1 MSKKIILGILSL
13 LSVVTLVACGSSD
26 KQLQDK
32 VEKKGKLVLVVSPDY
47 APFEFKALVNGKD
60 KVVGADIELAQAIA
74 DELHVK
80 LEVSPMSFDNVLS
93 SLQTG
98 KADMAISGLSYTK
111 ERAKVYDFSK
121 PYYTTENAVLVRKSD
136 LGKYTSIESL
146 KGKKI
151 AVQKG
156 SIEEGVSKK
165 SFKNSHVVSL
175 TAMGEAISELKSGK
189 VEAVDLEK
197 PVAEGYLAQNP
208 DLVLA
213 KFALKTGEGDA
224 KAVALPKDSG
234 KMLKTV
240 NKVIKRLE
248 KEDKYKVYIS
258 DAAKLTGNQ
267 VE

>member
-1 MSKKIILGILSL
+1 
-13 LSVVTLVACGSSD
+13 
-26 KQLQDK
+26 
-32 VEKKGKLVLVVSPDY
+32 
-47 APFEFKALVNGKD
+47 
-60 KVVGADIELAQAIA
+60 
-74 DELHVK
+74 
-80 LEVSPMSFDNVLS
+80 
-93 SLQTG
+93 
-98 KADMAISGLSYTK
+98 
-111 ERAKVYDFSK
+111 
-121 PYYTTENAVLVRKSD
+121 
-136 LGKYTSIESL
+136 
-146 KGKKI
+146 
-151 AVQKG
+151 
-156 SIEEGVSKK
+156 
-165 SFKNSHVVSL
+165 
-175 TAMGEAISELKSGK
+175 MGEAISELKSGK

-197 PVAEGYLAQNP
+197 TVAEGYLAQNP

>member
-32 VEKKGKLVLVVSPDY
+32 VEKKGKLVLAVSPDY

-136 LGKYTSIESL
+136 LGNYTSIESL